1 MIKKIAHIAIAVNS
15 IDEAAKFYAEQ
26 LGLKL
31 TGKETVPHRKVTVGF
46 IEVGETK
53 LELVQPDTP
62 DAPIAKFL
70 AERGPGLHH
79 ICFEVDDIEAEF
91 KRLKDAGVR
100 IVDPEPQSGANGT
113 KTFFIHPKSTGGVLI
128 ELNQRVRDNR

>member
-15 IDEAAKFYAEQ
+15 VAEAAGFYAQQ

-46 IEVGETK
+46 IQLGETK
-53 LELVQPDTP
+53 IELVQPDAP
-62 DAPIAKFL
+62 DAPVARFL

-91 KRLKDAGVR
+91 QRLKDAGVR
-100 IVDPEPQSGANGT
+100 IVDPAPQPGADGT
-113 KTFFIHPKSTGGVLI
+113 KAFFIHPKATGGVLI
-128 ELNQRVRDNR
+128 ELSQKVQVLP